1 MLMPRK
7 VAHRKHHRGRT
18 AGMTKGGASLAF
30 GEYGIQALEPGWLT
44 ARQIEAA
51 RIAMTR
57 AIKRGGKVW
66 INVFPDKPV
75 TKKPAETR
83 MGSGKGNPE
92 FWVAV
97 VKPGSRAVRAVL
109 PRRGNGQGRARQGDP
124 EAADQGPR
132 HHSRGGLLMA
142 KTNAELSELDLA
154 ALVEE
159 LRATKQESLN
169 LRFRNAT
176 GQLDNNA
183 EIRTVRR
190 QIARINTYI
199 RQREI
204 AAAESGK

>member
-1 MLMPRK
+1 MAP
-7 VAHRKHHRGRT
+7 ACT
-18 AGMTKGGASLAF
+18 F

-97 VKPGSRAVRAVL
+97 VRPGRVL
-109 PRRGNGQGRARQGDP
+109 FELSFPNEEHARVGPGQGDP
-124 EAADQGPR
+124 EAPDQGADHHPR
-132 HHSRGGLLMA
+132 RRHLRRHADMA
-142 KTNAELSELDLA
+142 RNKTDLNEMDLGELID
-154 ALVEE
+154 E
-159 LRATKQESLN
+159 LRATKHEALN

-176 GQLDNNA
+176 GQLDNTA
-183 EIRTVRR
+183 EITKSRR
-190 QIARINTYI
+190 QIARINTLI
-199 RQREI
+199 REREI
-204 AAAESGK
+204 AAAEAVH